1 MTIISEKTCLIIF
14 SIALS
19 VIVVLLLALIIPQGF
34 IEYNLGISI
43 ATSLVST
50 AITIVFLSLF
60 LMIRGEREWSPVKR
74 NVYAMIGTE
83 LGPLFSGLLSF
94 TESEIDVMGFQSSLL
109 YTKDNKIRKE
119 IILSKLA
126 ELQKKEPLQL
136 IPSSVSVFRSEKG
149 LFLDTKRNLRDAQ
162 IMYGR
167 HLNPTIT
174 EKLMN
179 VQDLLEAMNMTFEVE
194 TKLNNLQ
201 SQLLPYVELM
211 HKLMPQ
217 MRDEDLS
224 STALI
229 QKLLPAYVKSLIQK
243 TYELWNLGIEFDLA

>member
-1 MTIISEKTCLIIF
+1 MTIISEKTFLITF

-19 VIVVLLLALIIPQGF
+19 VIVILFLALIIPRGF

-43 ATSLVST
+43 VSSLVST
-50 AITIVFLSLF
+50 VITVVFLSLF
-60 LMIRGEREWSPVKR
+60 LMIRAEREWSPVKR

-94 TESEIDVMGFQSSLL
+94 TESEIDVMAFQSSLL
-109 YTKDNKIRKE
+109 YTNDNKIRKE
-119 IILSKLA
+119 MIFSKLA

-149 LFLDTKRNLRDAQ
+149 LFLETKRNLRDAQ

-167 HLNPTIT
+167 HLNSKIT

-179 VQDLLEAMNMTFEVE
+179 VQNSLEALKMTYEAE
-194 TKLNNLQ
+194 TGLNNLR
-201 SQLLPYVELM
+201 SQFLPYVELM

-229 QKLLPAYVKSLIQK
+229 QKLLPACVKSLIQK
-243 TYELWNLGIEFDLA
+243 TYELWKLGIEFDLA